1 MSVITVLPVSL
12 RNKIAAGEVVERPA
26 SVVKELIE
34 NAIDAESTRISV
46 ETVRAGKKLIHV
58 SDNGTGMDREDAVR
72 AFERYATSKIKDEQ
86 DLFNLKTMGFRG
98 EALSSIAAV
107 SKMTLMTA
115 VRSGEDGPGAA
126 GTCVEIAGGEI
137 VSVKDC
143 AAVGTS
149 IEVRE
154 LFFNTPA
161 RRKFL
166 KSDATENYHI
176 VDMVT
181 REALSHPH
189 LMFILRMDGSEVF
202 SLPAASSLRERL
214 LQLYGKD
221 FIDGLIEHGPS
232 HAVDTGMTVSV
243 FTSRLAHMKNNR
255 HTQFIFV
262 NRRPVKD
269 QSVAYAVCKAYEG
282 MVPREKHPAFFIF
295 LDIDAGQVDFNVH
308 PAKREVRFAQKTGI
322 FDFVCNTVEE
332 GLKKDPGFCF
342 TDVGFNQPPSA
353 PVAGGWRPQDR
364 YQQSPPGT
372 TLPVGLISEQI
383 DTFSTGP
390 APLLYLG
397 DTFVAVAA
405 CGGLALL
412 DYHAAHER
420 INYER
425 FLKRRD
431 LQAFRLLFPLQVKL
445 RRGEY
450 AVLLEHL
457 HLLNEVGLEAEDFG
471 HDTIL
476 IRSIP
481 EVLRD
486 ADLASLVSDV
496 AAALLE
502 IPGKSSSKNISGS
515 AGHVGEPGPVE
526 LIRKSIAAR
535 LACHSSIRGKEIP
548 DGIRVAELL
557 KSLDATDNPHSCP
570 HGRPTKIVISLDELR
585 KMFKK

>member
-1 MSVITVLPVSL
+1 M
-12 RNKIAAGEVVERPA
+12 
-26 SVVKELIE
+26 
-34 NAIDAESTRISV
+34 
-46 ETVRAGKKLIHV
+46 
-58 SDNGTGMDREDAVR
+58 
-72 AFERYATSKIKDEQ
+72 
-86 DLFNLKTMGFRG
+86 
-98 EALSSIAAV
+98 
-107 SKMTLMTA
+107 
-115 VRSGEDGPGAA
+115 
-126 GTCVEIAGGEI
+126 
-137 VSVKDC
+137 
-143 AAVGTS
+143 
-149 IEVRE
+149 
-154 LFFNTPA
+154 
-161 RRKFL
+161 
-166 KSDATENYHI
+166 
-176 VDMVT
+176 
-181 REALSHPH
+181 
-189 LMFILRMDGSEVF
+189 
-202 SLPAASSLRERL
+202 
-214 LQLYGKD
+214 
-221 FIDGLIEHGPS
+221 
-232 HAVDTGMTVSV
+232 
-243 FTSRLAHMKNNR
+243 
-255 HTQFIFV
+255 
-262 NRRPVKD
+262 
-269 QSVAYAVCKAYEG
+269 
-282 MVPREKHPAFFIF
+282 
-295 LDIDAGQVDFNVH
+295 
-308 PAKREVRFAQKTGI
+308 
-322 FDFVCNTVEE
+322 
-332 GLKKDPGFCF
+332 
-342 TDVGFNQPPSA
+342 
-353 PVAGGWRPQDR
+353 
-364 YQQSPPGT
+364 
-372 TLPVGLISEQI
+372 
-383 DTFSTGP
+383 
-390 APLLYLG
+390 
-397 DTFVAVAA
+397 
-405 CGGLALL
+405 L

>member
-1 MSVITVLPVSL
+1 MSVITVLPEPL

-34 NAIDAESTRISV
+34 NAIDAEGTRISV

-58 SDNGTGMDREDAVR
+58 SDNGAGMDREDAVR

-115 VRSGEDGPGAA
+115 VRSGEHGTGAA
-126 GTCVEIAGGEI
+126 GTCVELAGGEI

-143 AAVGTS
+143 AAAGTS

-166 KSDATENYHI
+166 KSEATENYHI
-176 VDMVT
+176 IDTVT

-189 LMFILRMDGSEVF
+189 LMFVLRMDGSEVF
-202 SLPAASSLRERL
+202 SLPVASSLRERL

-221 FIDGLIEHGPS
+221 FIDGLIEHGAS
-232 HAVDTGMTVSV
+232 DSVDTGMTVSV
-243 FTSRLAHMKNNR
+243 FTSGLAHMRNNR
-255 HTQFIFV
+255 NIQFIFV

-282 MVPREKHPAFFIF
+282 MVPREKHPAFFVF

-308 PAKREVRFAQKTGI
+308 PAKREVRFAQKVSI
-322 FDFVCNTVEE
+322 FDFVCHAVKE
-332 GLKKDPGFCF
+332 GLKKDAGFCF
-342 TDVGFNQPPSA
+342 TDLVFDHPEKTGTA
-353 PVAGGWRPQDR
+353 PIFETKMGAVPVF
-364 YQQSPPGT
+364 SGT
-372 TLPVGLISEQI
+372 ALAEGLISEQT
-383 DTFSTGP
+383 DPFSTGP

-397 DTFVAVAA
+397 DTFVAVGAA
-405 CGGLALL
+405 GGLVLL

-420 INYER
+420 VNYEK
-425 FLKRRD
+425 FLKKKD
-431 LQAFRLLFPLQVKL
+431 LQAYRLLFPVQVKVQ
-445 RRGEY
+445 RGEY

-457 HLLNEVGLEAEDFG
+457 HLLNEMGLEAEDFG

-481 EVLRD
+481 ELLRD

-502 IPGKSSSKNISGS
+502 LPGKNSPQNISGS
-515 AGHVGEPGPVE
+515 AGRVAEPGPFE
-526 LIRKSIAAR
+526 LIRKSLAAR
-535 LACHSSIRGKEIP
+535 LACHSSLRGKEVP
-548 DGIRVAELL
+548 DGTRVSGLL

-570 HGRPTKIVISLDELR
+570 HGRPTRIVISLDELR

>member
-1 MSVITVLPVSL
+1 MSVITVLPVPL

-34 NAIDAESTRISV
+34 NSIDAACTRISV

-58 SDNGTGMDREDAVR
+58 SDNGAGMDREDAVR
-72 AFERYATSKIKDEQ
+72 AFERYATSKIKEEQ

-107 SKMTLMTA
+107 SKIRLMTA
-115 VRSGEDGPGAA
+115 LRNSENGMGAA
-126 GTCVEIAGGEI
+126 GVCVEIAGGEI
-137 VSVKDC
+137 LSVKDC
-143 AAVGTS
+143 AASGTS
-149 IEVRE
+149 IEVKE

-176 VDMVT
+176 IDTVT

-202 SLPAASSLRERL
+202 SLPAAASLRERL

-221 FIDGLIEHGPS
+221 FLDGLIEQGPS
-232 HAVDTGMTVSV
+232 YALDTGMTISV
-243 FTSRLAHMKNNR
+243 FTSGLAHMKNNR
-255 HTQFIFV
+255 NTQFIFV

-269 QSVAYAVCKAYEG
+269 QSVAYAACKAYEG

-308 PAKREVRFAQKTGI
+308 PAKREVRFAQKSGI
-322 FDFVCNTVEE
+322 FDFVCYTVKEA
-332 GLKKDPGFCF
+332 LKKDPGFRI
-342 TDVGFNQPPSA
+342 TDAGFNQSA
-353 PVAGGWRPQDR
+353 SSPVAGDWPARDWH
-364 YQQSPPGT
+364 QQIPAGT
-372 TLPVGLISEQI
+372 TLPAGLISEHI

-405 CGGLALL
+405 GGGLVLL

-420 INYER
+420 VNYER

-431 LQAFRLLFPLQVKL
+431 IQAYRLLFPLQVKL
-445 RRGEY
+445 QRGEY

-502 IPGKSSSKNISGS
+502 IPSKGPSKNISGS
-515 AGHVGEPGPVE
+515 AGHGAESGPVE

-535 LACHSSIRGKEIP
+535 LACHSSIRGREVP
-548 DGIRVAELL
+548 DGTRVTGLL
-557 KSLDATDNPHSCP
+557 KSLDSTDNPNSCP
-570 HGRPTKIVISLDELR
+570 HGRPTRIVISLDELR

>member
-1 MSVITVLPVSL
+1 MSVITVLPVPL

-34 NAIDAESTRISV
+34 NAIDAEGTRISV
-46 ETVRAGKKLIHV
+46 ETVHAGKKLIHV
-58 SDNGTGMDREDAVR
+58 SDNGTGMDRDDAVL

-115 VRSGEDGPGAA
+115 VRSGGAA

-143 AAVGTS
+143 AAAGTS

-176 VDMVT
+176 IDTVT

-189 LMFILRMDGSEVF
+189 LMFVLRMDGREVF
-202 SLPAASSLRERL
+202 SLPAASTLRERL

-221 FIDGLIEHGPS
+221 FIDGLIEYGPS
-232 HAVDTGMTVSV
+232 NAADTGMTVSI
-243 FTSRLAHMKNNR
+243 FTSGLAHMKNNR
-255 HTQFIFV
+255 NTQFVFV

-282 MVPREKHPAFFIF
+282 MVPREKHPVFFIF
-295 LDIDAGQVDFNVH
+295 LDIDSGQVDFNVH
-308 PAKREVRFAQKTGI
+308 PAKREVRFAQKVSI
-322 FDFVCNTVEE
+322 FDFVCHCVKE
-332 GLKKDPGFCF
+332 GLKKDAGFCLA
-342 TDVGFNQPPSA
+342 DVGVDPPPLS
-353 PVAGGWRPQDR
+353 PIAGDWRPQDW
-364 YQQSPPGT
+364 YQQGPAGT

-405 CGGLALL
+405 VGGLVLL

-420 INYER
+420 VNYEK
-425 FLKRRD
+425 FLKRTD
-431 LQAFRLLFPLQVKL
+431 LQAYRLLFPVQVKL
-445 RRGEY
+445 QRGEY
-450 AVLLEHL
+450 AVLLENL

-481 EVLRD
+481 EALRD

-502 IPGKSSSKNISGS
+502 IPDKGSSKNISGP
-515 AGHVGEPGPVE
+515 AGHVGDTGPGE
-526 LIRKSIAAR
+526 SIRRSIAAR
-535 LACHSSIRGKEIP
+535 LACHSSIRGKEVP
-548 DGIRVAELL
+548 DGARVAGLL

-570 HGRPTKIVISLDELR
+570 HGRPTRIVISIDELR

>member
-1 MSVITVLPVSL
+1 MSVITVLPEPL

-34 NAIDAESTRISV
+34 NAIDAAAARISV
-46 ETVRAGKKLIHV
+46 ETVRAGRKLIHV
-58 SDNGTGMDREDAVR
+58 SDNGTGMDREDAVK

-115 VRSGEDGPGAA
+115 ARSGEYGPGAA

-143 AAVGTS
+143 AAAGTS

-176 VDMVT
+176 IDTVT

-189 LMFILRMDGSEVF
+189 LMFVLTMDGREVF
-202 SLPAASSLRERL
+202 SLPAAASLRERL
-214 LQLYGKD
+214 LQLYGMD
-221 FIDGLIEHGPS
+221 FINGLIEHGPS

-243 FTSRLAHMKNNR
+243 FTSGLAHMKNNR
-255 HTQFIFV
+255 NTQFIFV

-295 LDIDAGQVDFNVH
+295 LEIDAGQVDFNVH
-308 PAKREVRFAQKTGI
+308 PAKREVRFAQKAGI
-322 FDFVCNTVEE
+322 FDFVCHTVKE
-332 GLKKDPGFCF
+332 GLKKDAGFCF
-342 TDVGFNQPPSA
+342 TDVGFNQENIGPAAIVDTKMAAVPILSE
-353 PVAGGWRPQDR
+353 
-364 YQQSPPGT
+364 
-372 TLPVGLISEQI
+372 GLISEQI

-405 CGGLALL
+405 LGGLVLL

-420 INYER
+420 VNYER

-445 RRGEY
+445 QRGEY

-502 IPGKSSSKNISGS
+502 SPGKAPSKNISGP
-515 AGHVGEPGPVE
+515 AGHVGESGPVE

-535 LACHSSIRGKEIP
+535 LACHSSLRGKEVP
-548 DGIRVAELL
+548 DGARVSALL
-557 KSLDATDNPHSCP
+557 KSLDAADNPHSCP
-570 HGRPTKIVISLDELR
+570 HGRPTRIVISLDELR

>member
-1 MSVITVLPVSL
+1 MSVITVLPVPL

-34 NAIDAESTRISV
+34 NAIDAAGTRISV
-46 ETVRAGKKLIHV
+46 ETLRAGKKLIHV
-58 SDNGTGMDREDAVR
+58 SDNGVGMDREDAVR

-107 SKMTLMTA
+107 SKITLMTA
-115 VRSGEDGPGAA
+115 VRSGENAPGAA

-137 VSVKDC
+137 LSVKDC
-143 AAVGTS
+143 AAAGTS

-154 LFFNTPA
+154 LFFNTPG

-176 VDMVT
+176 IDTVT

-189 LMFILRMDGSEVF
+189 LMFVLRVDGSEVF
-202 SLPAASSLRERL
+202 SLPPAYSLRERL

-221 FIDGLIEHGPS
+221 FIDGLVEYGPA
-232 HAVDTGMTVSV
+232 HTADAGMTISV
-243 FTSRLAHMKNNR
+243 FTSGLSHMKNNR
-255 HTQFIFV
+255 NAQFVFV

-269 QSVAYAVCKAYEG
+269 QSVAYAACKAYEG
-282 MVPREKHPAFFIF
+282 MVPKEKHPAFFIF
-295 LDIDAGQVDFNVH
+295 LDVDAGQVDFNVH
-308 PAKREVRFAQKTGI
+308 PAKREVRFAQKAGI
-322 FDFVCNTVEE
+322 FDFVSHAVEE
-332 GLKKDPGFCF
+332 GLKKDAGFRF
-342 TDVGFNQPPSA
+342 TDADFTRPSSSA
-353 PVAGGWRPQDR
+353 VAGDWGRLDWNR
-364 YQQSPPGT
+364 QSSAET
-372 TLPVGLISEQI
+372 TLPAGLISEQI
-383 DTFSTGP
+383 DTFCTGP

-397 DTFVAVAA
+397 DTFVAVASG
-405 CGGLALL
+405 GGLVLL

-420 INYER
+420 VNYER
-425 FLKRRD
+425 FLKRGAA
-431 LQAFRLLFPLQVKL
+431 QAHRLLFPLQVKL
-445 RRGEY
+445 QRGEY
-450 AVLLEHL
+450 SVVLEHL
-457 HLLNEVGLEAEDFG
+457 HLLNEAGLEAEDFG

-481 EVLRD
+481 EALRD
-486 ADLASLVSDV
+486 ADLASLVNDV
-496 AAALLE
+496 AASLLE
-502 IPGKSSSKNISGS
+502 IPGKSHSKNISGT
-515 AGHVGEPGPVE
+515 AGNAGESGPVE

-535 LACHSSIRGKEIP
+535 MACHSSIRGKEIP

-570 HGRPTKIVISLDELR
+570 HGRPTRIVISLDELR

>member
-72 AFERYATSKIKDEQ
+72 AFERYATSKIKNEQ
-86 DLFNLKTMGFRG
+86 DLFSLKTMGFRG

-115 VRSGEDGPGAA
+115 VRNVEFGPVA

-143 AAVGTS
+143 AAAGTS
-149 IEVRE
+149 IEVKE

-176 VDMVT
+176 IDTVT

-189 LMFILRMDGSEVF
+189 LMFALRMDGSEVF

-214 LQLYGKD
+214 IQLYGRD
-221 FIDGLIEHGPS
+221 FIDGLIECGLS
-232 HAVDTGMTVSV
+232 HALDTGMTVSV
-243 FTSRLAHMKNNR
+243 FTSGLAHMKNNR
-255 HTQFIFV
+255 NTQFIFV

-269 QSVAYAVCKAYEG
+269 PAVAYAVCKAYEG
-282 MVPREKHPAFFIF
+282 MAPKEKHPAFFIF

-322 FDFVCNTVEE
+322 FDFVCHAVTE
-332 GLKKDPGFCF
+332 GLKKDAGFCF
-342 TDVGFNQPPSA
+342 SDVVSEKTGTHPSFETKLGCV
-353 PVAGGWRPQDR
+353 PVF
-364 YQQSPPGT
+364 SPFFSES
-372 TLPVGLISEQI
+372 LISEQT
-383 DTFSTGP
+383 DTFFTGP

-397 DTFVAVAA
+397 ETFVAVAA
-405 CGGLALL
+405 GGGLVLL

-420 INYER
+420 VNYER

-431 LQAFRLLFPLQVKL
+431 LQAHRLLFPLQVKL

-450 AVLLEHL
+450 AVILEHL
-457 HLLNEVGLEAEDFG
+457 SLLNEVGLEAEDFG

-486 ADLASLVSDV
+486 ADLASLVTDV

-515 AGHVGEPGPVE
+515 PAPVGESGPVE
-526 LIRKSIAAR
+526 LIRRSIAAR

-570 HGRPTKIVISLDELR
+570 HGRPTRIVISPDELR

>member
-1 MSVITVLPVSL
+1 MSVITVLPVPL

-34 NAIDAESTRISV
+34 NAIDAEGTRISV

-115 VRSGEDGPGAA
+115 VRSGGYGPGAA

-143 AAVGTS
+143 AAAGTS

-176 VDMVT
+176 IDTVT

-189 LMFILRMDGSEVF
+189 LMFVLRMDGSEVF
-202 SLPAASSLRERL
+202 SLPAAASLRERL

-221 FIDGLIEHGPS
+221 FIDGLIEHGP
-232 HAVDTGMTVSV
+232 ANAADTGVTVSV
-243 FTSRLAHMKNNR
+243 FTSGLAHMKNNR
-255 HTQFIFV
+255 NTQFIFV

-308 PAKREVRFAQKTGI
+308 PAKREVRFAQKVSI
-322 FDFVCNTVEE
+322 FDFVCHAVKE
-332 GLKKDPGFCF
+332 GLKKDAGFCF
-342 TDVGFNQPPSA
+342 TDVGFDPEKIGTA
-353 PVAGGWRPQDR
+353 TDFETKTVAVPIF
-364 YQQSPPGT
+364 SGT

-383 DTFSTGP
+383 ETFSTGP

-405 CGGLALL
+405 VGGLVLL

-420 INYER
+420 VNYER

-431 LQAFRLLFPLQVKL
+431 LQAYRLLFPLQVKL
-445 RRGEY
+445 QRGEY

-496 AAALLE
+496 AAAILE

-515 AGHVGEPGPVE
+515 AGHVGESGPVE

-535 LACHSSIRGKEIP
+535 LACHSSIRGKEVP
-548 DGIRVAELL
+548 DGTRVTGLL
-557 KSLDATDNPHSCP
+557 KSLEATDNPHSCP
-570 HGRPTKIVISLDELR
+570 HGRPTRIVISLDELR

>member
-1 MSVITVLPVSL
+1 
-12 RNKIAAGEVVERPA
+12 
-26 SVVKELIE
+26 
-34 NAIDAESTRISV
+34 
-46 ETVRAGKKLIHV
+46 
-58 SDNGTGMDREDAVR
+58 
-72 AFERYATSKIKDEQ
+72 
-86 DLFNLKTMGFRG
+86 
-98 EALSSIAAV
+98 
-107 SKMTLMTA
+107 MTA
-115 VRSGEDGPGAA
+115 VRSGEYGPVAP

-143 AAVGTS
+143 AAAGTS

-176 VDMVT
+176 IDTFT

-189 LMFILRMDGSEVF
+189 LMFVLRMDGSEVF
-202 SLPAASSLRERL
+202 SLPAAFSLRERL

-232 HAVDTGMTVSV
+232 HDVDTGMTISV
-243 FTSRLAHMKNNR
+243 FTSGLAHMKNNR
-255 HTQFIFV
+255 NTQFIFV

-282 MVPREKHPAFFIF
+282 MVPKEKNPAFFLF
-295 LDIDAGQVDFNVH
+295 LDIDAAQVDFNVH

-322 FDFVCNTVEE
+322 FDFVCNAVKE
-332 GLKKDPGFCF
+332 GLKKDPGYCF
-342 TDVGFNQPPSA
+342 SDVGFNEPAPS
-353 PVAGGWRPQDR
+353 PVSGDWGPRDW
-364 YQQSPPGT
+364 YQQSPAGAA
-372 TLPVGLISEQI
+372 LPVGLISEQTG
-383 DTFSTGP
+383 TFSTGP
-390 APLLYLG
+390 APILYLG

-405 CGGLALL
+405 CGGLVLL

-420 INYER
+420 VNYER

-445 RRGEY
+445 QRGEY

-457 HLLNEVGLEAEDFG
+457 NLLNEVGLEAEDFG

-486 ADLASLVSDV
+486 VDLASLVSDV

-502 IPGKSSSKNISGS
+502 IPGISSSKNISGS
-515 AGHVGEPGPVE
+515 AVHAGESGPVE

-557 KSLDATDNPHSCP
+557 KSLDTTDNPHSCP
-570 HGRPTKIVISLDELR
+570 HGRPTRIVISLDEVR